1 MPTVDWATL
10 SSAQWAQKAFEYTN
24 WPFARFP
31 IAASQKNFWITLGS
45 ERDPLLKPPN
55 KSSSK
60 RSGSDLPH
68 GLDRIPLLNILARSD
83 RQRMLQELTES
94 HYGKND
100 LIFRE
105 GDPTEFFHIVKE
117 GTVKCVKS
125 TPDGKECTL
134 KMLMPGDLFCCDAA
148 AFDGGHHPGTAQP
161 MGNVSILRMHRK
173 AYFDM
178 LRRSPDAA
186 MEVIK
191 YLGNRLNEAQEK
203 AKILAMDRAD
213 QRLAALLAD
222 LGARNGITEPQGV
235 RLPMRLTR
243 QDMANMIGATTETVI
258 RILSRFKREH
268 LVSGTA
274 NRLVILNLERL
285 KAVASG

>member
-1 MPTVDWATL
+1 MSKRLNT
-10 SSAQWAQKAFEYTN
+10 SSNKQAGACTDSWLAQV
-24 WPFARFP
+24 
-31 IAASQKNFWITLGS
+31 
-45 ERDPLLKPPN
+45 PLL
-55 KSSSK
+55 S
-60 RSGSDLPH
+60 
-68 GLDRIPLLNILARSD
+68 ILSQQD
-83 RQRMLQELTES
+83 RQRILPQLSETR
-94 HYGKND
+94 YGKD
-100 LIFRE
+100 DFIFRE
-105 GDPTEFFHIVKE
+105 GDPTEYFHIVKE

-125 TPDGKECTL
+125 TPGGKECTL

-148 AFDGGHHPGTAQP
+148 AFDGGAHPGTAQP

-173 AYFDM
+173 TYFDM
-178 LRRSPDAA
+178 LRRNPDAA

-203 AKILAMDRAD
+203 AKVLALVRAD

-222 LGARNGITEPQGV
+222 LASRNGIKDAQGI

-258 RILSRFKREH
+258 RIMSRFKRGQ

-274 NRLVILNLERL
+274 KRLIILNLQQL
-285 KAVASG
+285 KAFASG

>member
-1 MPTVDWATL
+1 MASEHAPL
-10 SSAQWAQKAFEYTN
+10 SK
-24 WPFARFP
+24 R
-31 IAASQKNFWITLGS
+31 
-45 ERDPLLKPPN
+45 PN
-55 KSSSK
+55 TSSSK
-60 RSGSDLPH
+60 RTDVSADSL
-68 GLDRIPLLNILARSD
+68 LDHVPLLNILSPQD
-83 RQRMLQELTES
+83 RQRVLGELSETR
-94 HYGKND
+94 YGKDD

-105 GDPTEFFHIVKE
+105 GDPTEYFHIVKE

-125 TPDGKECTL
+125 TSDGKECTL

-161 MGNVSILRMHRK
+161 MGDVSILRMHRK

-178 LRRSPDAA
+178 LKRSPDAA

-203 AKILAMDRAD
+203 AKILALDRAD

-222 LGARNGITEPQGV
+222 LAARNGIKESQGI
-235 RLPMRLTR
+235 RLPMRMTR
-243 QDMANMIGATTETVI
+243 QDMANMVGATTETVI
-258 RILSRFKREH
+258 RIMSRFKRDR

-274 NRLVILNLERL
+274 NRLVILNPERL
-285 KAVASG
+285 KALASS